1 MEILT
6 RHKSMAS
13 NIDDG
18 TEDEETATK
27 CCKNIGT
34 KSRFQQ
40 WTRGTWFCVGGG
52 GHIQM
57 WQPLYKYVTITIY
70 SWLYTKPCS

>member
-27 CCKNIGT
+27 CCKTIGT

-57 WQPLYKYVTITIY
+57 
-70 SWLYTKPCS
+70 